1 MRLTAKSLLGTL
13 MIATLFMASA
23 IAHAYDRRDFWLA
36 NRTGKTIALLSVTPH
51 GYQTSWYP
59 ITNSTTENGIK
70 NPITFNPNFYSSS
83 CFFDLRLQY
92 SDGTMDIYDGGTDL
106 CYPNTLRFYPGELVP
121 SLEGQN

>member
-13 MIATLFMASA
+13 MIATLSMASA

-36 NRTGKTIALLSVTPH
+36 NQTGKTVALLSVTPH
-51 GYQTSWYP
+51 GGQTWYAIP
-59 ITNSTTENGIK
+59 NSTTENGIK
-70 NPITFNPNFYSSS
+70 NPITFNPNFYSYS

-92 SDGTMDIYDGGTDL
+92 SDGTMDIYNRGTDL
-106 CYPNTLRFYPGELVP
+106 CRPNTLRFYPGELVP